1 VCVSVVCVFVYVFD
15 KNCDPPQT
23 VEPIRMPF
31 GVWTCGNYV
40 LTGDMD
46 SPVGSGTFGEHTLAC
61 LGLSAVDMLNVMH
74 QRPAEMRPLAIV
86 NVATYLLL
94 LLLLLLVLVIC
105 SVW

>member
-1 VCVSVVCVFVYVFD
+1 MSVVCVFVYVFD